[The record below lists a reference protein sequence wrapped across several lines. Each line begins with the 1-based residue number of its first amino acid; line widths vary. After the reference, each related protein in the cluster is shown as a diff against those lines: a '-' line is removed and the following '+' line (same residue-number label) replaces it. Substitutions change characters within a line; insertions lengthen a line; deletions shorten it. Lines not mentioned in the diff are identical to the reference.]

1 MEKEI
6 REHKEYFKT
15 ATIDELINIFR
26 NSNSKFN
33 KLHSMFELGKRFN
46 IIYLDEDKNKCCN
59 KKELYK
65 KISEY
70 ESANKVYCD
79 NL

>member
-15 ATIDELINIFR
+15 ATIDELIRIFR
-26 NSNSKFN
+26 TSNNKFN
-33 KLHSMFELGKRFN
+33 KLRSMLELGERFD
-46 IIYLDEDKNKCCN
+46 IVYLDEDKNKCYN
-59 KKELYK
+59 KEELYR

-70 ESANKVYCD
+70 ERDMTNE
-79 NL
+79 

>member
-15 ATIDELINIFR
+15 ATIDELIRIFR
-26 NSNSKFN
+26 TSNNKFN
-33 KLHSMFELGKRFN
+33 KLRSMLELGERFD
-46 IIYLDEDKNKCCN
+46 IVYLDEDKNKCCN
-59 KKELYK
+59 KEELYR

-70 ESANKVYCD
+70 ERGIMNE
-79 NL
+79 

>member
-15 ATIDELINIFR
+15 ATIDELIRIFR
-26 NSNSKFN
+26 TSNNKFN
-33 KLHSMFELGKRFN
+33 KLRSMLELGERFD
-46 IIYLDEDKNKCCN
+46 IVYLDEDRNKCCN
-59 KKELYK
+59 KEELYR

-70 ESANKVYCD
+70 ERGIMNE
-79 NL
+79 